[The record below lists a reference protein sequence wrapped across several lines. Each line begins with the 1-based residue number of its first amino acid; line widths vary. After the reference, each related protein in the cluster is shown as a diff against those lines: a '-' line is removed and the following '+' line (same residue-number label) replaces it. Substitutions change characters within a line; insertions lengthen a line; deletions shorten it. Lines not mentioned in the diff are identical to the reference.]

1 VFGELVTLL
10 RTPLRLSGKD
20 AARRVFQQLG
30 QATKDWNRCA
40 WATPEFDVARDR
52 LRALL
57 DEMRAVEARP
67 EEVRA
72 DA

>member
-1 VFGELVTLL
+1 MTLL

-40 WATPEFDVARDR
+40 WGTPEFDVARDR

-57 DEMRAVEARP
+57 HEVQAVDVPP

-72 DA
+72 NA